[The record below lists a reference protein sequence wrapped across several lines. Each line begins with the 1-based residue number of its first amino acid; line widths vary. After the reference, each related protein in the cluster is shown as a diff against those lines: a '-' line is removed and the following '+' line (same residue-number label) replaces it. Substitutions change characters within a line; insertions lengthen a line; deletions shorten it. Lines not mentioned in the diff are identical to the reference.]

1 MFSASKLF
9 MLKKITVVF
18 VFETFMTR
26 MDYHYETVL

>member
-18 VFETFMTR
+18 ETFMTR